1 MIANFSISNVSL
13 QSTQWTM
20 DQAMVSFFAFLS
32 SRGEAWTAISGS
44 FGGAFGGAILSIQ
57 QFQEELSF
65 SCKLGNGY
73 Y

>member
-1 MIANFSISNVSL
+1 
-13 QSTQWTM
+13 M
-20 DQAMVSFFAFLS
+20 DQAMVSFFASLS
-32 SRGEAWTAISGS
+32 SREEVWTAISGS

>member
-1 MIANFSISNVSL
+1 MISNFSISNVSL
-13 QSTQWTM
+13 QSIQWTM
-20 DQAMVSFFAFLS
+20 DQAMVSFFAFVS
-32 SRGEAWTAISGS
+32 SREEAWTAISGS
-44 FGGAFGGAILSIQ
+44 FVGAILSIQ